1 MNSAFRLQPHQ
12 CKLLIYMDRMTCTL
26 KSPAENRDRNGLF
39 GYEKW
44 RRGRL
49 AAQEEIAPNRANTG
63 GTSKKIP
70 TDKSRD
76 FYEWWWNSELNPRP
90 QSEPDGNALALRT
103 SLRMIG
109 RIRNAP
115 FSITRRQVAFELP
128 TLNTV
133 TRLLAESAPAAA
145 SGF

>member
-76 FYEWWWNSELNPRP
+76 FYEWWSWGDLNPRP
-90 QSEPDGNALALRT
+90 QAFFVQFYMCSRLIWISPDPSRSG
-103 SLRMIG
+103 
-109 RIRNAP
+109 
-115 FSITRRQVAFELP
+115 
-128 TLNTV
+128 TL
-133 TRLLAESAPAAA
+133 
-145 SGF
+145 